1 MTSETARGR
10 ATRTMPATAF
20 EMLLPRPVWV
30 VVAVG
35 MAALSLFVSGAAV
48 ESVVGGSGW
57 GAAGTAV
64 AIAGAV
70 TAWLMTATVVTITLV
85 RPPLR
90 GTATRM
96 PGHEASGGVALRGSR
111 RISVMVL
118 LSALATSTFAVLAA
132 VASTGGWRVVWIV
145 VAALL
150 AVRVVDH
157 AIGVAHPRG
166 LVLTP
171 TSVRASSFGVDG
183 DVRWED
189 VDDIRWV
196 QGRRDGIMVAGIR
209 PKEGV
214 TPVVHWRH
222 PLWRRPRDLDVE
234 LSELGSG
241 PLLVMMALVA
251 FWQIPDAR
259 GELAVADAAPPSGS
273 VSQSDPL
280 PLPLRFT
287 DPVFAAASVPY
298 DAGERWLTVFRP
310 R

>member
-96 PGHEASGGVALRGSR
+96 PGHEASSGVALRGS
-111 RISVMVL
+111 
-118 LSALATSTFAVLAA
+118 
-132 VASTGGWRVVWIV
+132 
-145 VAALL
+145 
-150 AVRVVDH
+150 H
-157 AIGVAHPRG
+157 
-166 LVLTP
+166 
-171 TSVRASSFGVDG
+171 
-183 DVRWED
+183 
-189 VDDIRWV
+189 
-196 QGRRDGIMVAGIR
+196 
-209 PKEGV
+209 
-214 TPVVHWRH
+214 
-222 PLWRRPRDLDVE
+222 
-234 LSELGSG
+234 LGHG
-241 PLLVMMALVA
+241 A
-251 FWQIPDAR
+251 
-259 GELAVADAAPPSGS
+259 
-273 VSQSDPL
+273 
-280 PLPLRFT
+280 PLRAAS
-287 DPVFAAASVPY
+287 PSRHAAAEPLRR
-298 DAGERWLTVFRP
+298 GRCRP
-310 R
+310 

>member
-85 RPPLR
+85 RPLLR

-118 LSALATSTFAVLAA
+118 LSPLATPSRHAA
-132 VASTGGWRVVWIV
+132 A
-145 VAALL
+145 
-150 AVRVVDH
+150 
-157 AIGVAHPRG
+157 
-166 LVLTP
+166 
-171 TSVRASSFGVDG
+171 
-183 DVRWED
+183 E
-189 VDDIRWV
+189 
-196 QGRRDGIMVAGIR
+196 
-209 PKEGV
+209 
-214 TPVVHWRH
+214 
-222 PLWRRPRDLDVE
+222 
-234 LSELGSG
+234 
-241 PLLVMMALVA
+241 
-251 FWQIPDAR
+251 
-259 GELAVADAAPPSGS
+259 
-273 VSQSDPL
+273 
-280 PLPLRFT
+280 PLRR
-287 DPVFAAASVPY
+287 
-298 DAGERWLTVFRP
+298 GRCRP
-310 R
+310 